1 MVLVVFFNPKTA
13 YEMRISEWSSD
24 VCSSDLNDPNF
35 RGKLSWK
42 LFARSISLRLPKKP
56 GSMEPALPEA
66 LRSTSSHK
74 KSISQR
80 SKPSLFFRQMGSIQ
94 TTTSRPRRVSQRPWI
109 DKSLERRASIKM
121 SRRLHAAFSTT
132 SIFRKLPPRVLKL
145 PDNQTHSPM
154 LRTLDRKSVV

>member
-1 MVLVVFFNPKTA
+1 
-13 YEMRISEWSSD
+13 MRISDWSSD
-24 VCSSDLNDPNF
+24 VCSSDLSGQIDGKQQRCDNDPNF

-132 SIFRKLPPRVLKL
+132 SRSEEH
-145 PDNQTHSPM
+145 T
-154 LRTLDRKSVV
+154 